1 LNSAE
6 EVDERK
12 EVKTMKYEKPE
23 LVAKASA
30 VHSIQQQAGGFSK
43 GSLTI
48 YDVVTGANDSNISV
62 AAAYE
67 ADE

>member
-1 LNSAE
+1 
-6 EVDERK
+6 
-12 EVKTMKYEKPE
+12 MKYEKPE

-30 VHSIQQQAGGFSK
+30 VDSIQQQAGGFDKS
-43 GSLTI
+43 SNT
-48 YDVVTGANDSNISV
+48 YVDVQTGQTTSNITV

>member
-1 LNSAE
+1 
-6 EVDERK
+6 
-12 EVKTMKYEKPE
+12 MKYEKPE

-30 VHSIQQQAGGFSK
+30 VDSIHQRQGQ
-43 GSLTI
+43 
-48 YDVVTGANDSNISV
+48 VVCKCAPTYLDLSTNQFTSDITT

>member
-6 EVDERK
+6 KLQKRK

-30 VHSIQQQAGGFSK
+30 VDSIQQQAGGFDKS
-43 GSLTI
+43 SNT
-48 YDVVTGANDSNISV
+48 YVDVQTGQTTSNITV